1 MVKINVVVI
10 NFIMVNDHV
19 FTLLFSL

>member
-1 MVKINVVVI
+1 MIKINVVVI